1 MLSKILREQQKQTI
15 EPLPWRRAGETA
27 TVPPRPAPPPTT
39 AKAPA
44 AIAMQR
50 TDAGHFEDES
60 ALQQQIKDLQA
71 RLAQMEAAAERRIR
85 ETRESAYRE
94 GEAAGRNQAMAQMQS
109 VLDKLAQSIREI
121 AELRPK
127 LRHEAETDVVKL
139 AMAIAKK
146 VLHRELVAD
155 PDALSGLIRVAME
168 KIRVHEIVRVRIHP
182 QQHGPVQQAVGRFA
196 MGAQVEITADTKLP
210 LGGVVVE
217 TTRGEFDASVDVQL
231 KEIER
236 GLTDRLLHSK

>member
-1 MLSKILREQQKQTI
+1 MLSRILRDEQKAAVA
-15 EPLPWRRAGETA
+15 PLSWARAGGPDASAAKE
-27 TVPPRPAPPPTT
+27 PPPVV
-39 AKAPA
+39 
-44 AIAMQR
+44 MQR
-50 TDAGHFEDES
+50 SDGGQWQDES
-60 ALQQQIKDLQA
+60 GLQDEIRALKAQIAELGA
-71 RLAQMEAAAERRIR
+71 TTERRVR
-85 ETRESAYRE
+85 EARESSYRE
-94 GEAAGRNQAMAQMQS
+94 GEVAGRNQGIAQVQP
-109 VLDKLAQSIREI
+109 VLDKLAQCIREI

>member
-27 TVPPRPAPPPTT
+27 PPRPAPAA

-71 RLAQMEAAAERRIR
+71 RLAQMEAAAERRVR
-85 ETRESAYRE
+85 EARESAYRE
-94 GEAAGRNQAMAQMQS
+94 GEAAGRNQGIAQVQP

-139 AMAIAKK
+139 AIAIAKK

-155 PDALSGLIRVAME
+155 PDAISGLIRVAME
-168 KIRVHEIVRVRIHP
+168 KIRVHEIVRIRIHP
-182 QQHGPVQQAVGRFA
+182 QQQGPVQQAIARFA
-196 MGAQVEITADTKLP
+196 MGAQVEIAADAKLQ